1 MTNKEPSEKEIRD
14 YLTFLSAVDG
24 EGLARQLNSQD
35 GKTEFENYLKKITG
49 IGDAKPSL
57 SIALEQALNLIVT
70 STDDKQ
76 YVINQIIERLSK
88 FLKIK
93 KDV

>member
-14 YLTFLSAVDG
+14 YLTLLRAADG
-24 EGLARQLNSQD
+24 AELMGQLRSQE
-35 GKTEFENYLKKITG
+35 GKTKFEEYLMKIIG
-49 IGDAKPSL
+49 IGEAKPSL
-57 SIALEQALNLIVT
+57 STALEQSLHLIVT

-76 YVINQIIERLSK
+76 YVITKIIERLSK